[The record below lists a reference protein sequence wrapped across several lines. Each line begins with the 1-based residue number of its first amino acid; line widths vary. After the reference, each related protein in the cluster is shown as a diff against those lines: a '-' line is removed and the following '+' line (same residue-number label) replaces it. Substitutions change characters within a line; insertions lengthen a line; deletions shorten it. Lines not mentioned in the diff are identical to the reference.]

1 MIIDIARKI
10 EFPEEAI
17 ASLSLVLNDVT
28 AKGKLPA
35 LYDAMDDWYIGSVDD
50 WGGKMAKIAEETGVN
65 RYALDMVFLLLAA
78 KPLAYLYRINGLADE
93 LYLDIMRD
101 LRYKLVEC
109 KQMHNVWG
117 IFVAWWF
124 PWHYQ
129 LKRFALGRLQY
140 ERIEARFDDEAL
152 GVKKGDIVYNCH
164 IPNSGPMTP
173 ESIRESLRKAYQ
185 FFKPELNGGRMV
197 VTCCSWLLY
206 TPLVE
211 QYSEHSNIKKFHDL
225 FHIVNIHHN
234 DTNHDFWRLF
244 YTDYSKEALG
254 TVKAETSLQ
263 KIVLAHLQNG
273 GTMGEGTGYLILDET
288 F

>member
-35 LYDAMDDWYIGSVDD
+35 LYDAMDDWYLGSVDD

-152 GVKKGDIVYNCH
+152 GVK
-164 IPNSGPMTP
+164 
-173 ESIRESLRKAYQ
+173 R
-185 FFKPELNGGRMV
+185 
-197 VTCCSWLLY
+197 
-206 TPLVE
+206 
-211 QYSEHSNIKKFHDL
+211 
-225 FHIVNIHHN
+225 
-234 DTNHDFWRLF
+234 
-244 YTDYSKEALG
+244 
-254 TVKAETSLQ
+254 ETSF
-263 KIVLAHLQNG
+263 ITV
-273 GTMGEGTGYLILDET
+273 T
-288 F
+288 FPTVAP